1 MSCEQ
6 RAFGGD
12 RVERVHVKLCGTTS
26 VADRDLAAEFGADYF
41 GIVVDVSWSPRSVT
55 PATAAELLAG
65 APLPGVMLF
74 CDATLDAILAAFEQS
89 YQPNLFA
96 VQLQGNETAEFVG
109 KLCRRLPCEV
119 WKALHLPPA
128 GSGKVDWAQV
138 VAEAGEFLAAG
149 AHKLLLDSVV
159 TGGGVTKLGGTGVTH
174 DWAVARRIVE
184 SLACPV
190 WLSGGISPENV
201 EEALER
207 VRPYGVDL
215 ASGVEASKGKRDRE
229 KVRRL
234 MEAVK
239 NWAATKGAAP
249 V

>member
-1 MSCEQ
+1 
-6 RAFGGD
+6 
-12 RVERVHVKLCGTTS
+12 VERVHVKLCGTTS

-55 PATAAELLAG
+55 PAMAARLLAG

-74 CDATLDAILAAFEQS
+74 CDATLDCILAAFEQS
-89 YQPNLFA
+89 CQPKLVA

-119 WKALHLPPA
+119 WKALHLPPL
-128 GSGKVDWAQV
+128 GSGKADWAQV
-138 VAEAGEFLAAG
+138 VAKAGEFLAAG

-159 TGGGVTKLGGTGVTH
+159 TSAEGTKLGGTGVAH

-201 EEALER
+201 KEALER

-215 ASGVEASKGKRDRE
+215 ASGVESSKGKRDRE

-234 MEAVK
+234 MEAVR
-239 NWAATKGAAP
+239 NWAATKGGAA

>member
-1 MSCEQ
+1 ME
-6 RAFGGD
+6 G
-12 RVERVHVKLCGTTS
+12 VHVKLCGTTS

-55 PATAAELLAG
+55 PVAAAKLLSG
-65 APLPGVMLF
+65 APLPGVLLF
-74 CDATLDAILAAFEQS
+74 CDATLDSILTAFEQTC
-89 YQPNLFA
+89 QPELFA
-96 VQLQGNETAEFVG
+96 VQLQGNETAEFVE
-109 KLCRRLPCEV
+109 KLRRRLPCEV
-119 WKALHLPPA
+119 WKAMHLPPV
-128 GSGKVDWAQV
+128 GSGKADWAQV
-138 VAEAGEFLAAG
+138 VDEGGEFLAAG
-149 AHKLLLDSVV
+149 ADKLLLDSVV
-159 TGGGVTKLGGTGVTH
+159 TSGEVTKLGGTGVVH
-174 DWAVARRIVE
+174 DWGVARRIVE
-184 SLACPV
+184 SLTCPV

-201 EEALER
+201 QEALEQ

-239 NWAATKGAAP
+239 NWAAAKGGAP